1 MMKKL
6 LFVYNP
12 HAGKG
17 RIGAQLDKIV
27 SAFDKEDYE
36 VTLRPTR
43 GKGDAT
49 RIFRE
54 NAGLYDRFL
63 VSGGDGTLNEAVSGL
78 IAAAEEGIS
87 IPELGYLP
95 AGSTNDFASS
105 LKIPTQIPK
114 AIQVAARGTPFP
126 CDAGSLNG
134 TPYVYV
140 AAFGA
145 FTEVSY
151 ATPQQTKNALGHLA
165 YILEGVRSLPQIKG
179 IPMEVT
185 VNGVTMEDRFLYG
198 MVSNTTSVG
207 GFRVPLAQQKIQLD
221 DGMLEVLL
229 VREAKNLTEQT
240 ELISA
245 LLRMDLSS
253 PYLFTARAPEVRF
266 LSTQAVAW
274 TTDGEFGGE
283 FREAEVKV
291 LRRAYTI
298 LVPQQSDG
306 ALRRTQNE
314 A

>member
-36 VTLRPTR
+36 VTLRPPR

-185 VNGVTMEDRFLYG
+185 VNGDYGETYKVVSIAPNAFKGIKKLTKVTIGKNVKMIGAKAFYGCKALKKDYDQDEETHEKDR
-198 MVSNTTSVG
+198 
-207 GFRVPLAQQKIQLD
+207 R
-221 DGMLEVLL
+221 
-229 VREAKNLTEQT
+229 RESLH
-240 ELISA
+240 
-245 LLRMDLSS
+245 RH
-253 PYLFTARAPEVRF
+253 
-266 LSTQAVAW
+266 
-274 TTDGEFGGE
+274 
-283 FREAEVKV
+283 
-291 LRRAYTI
+291 
-298 LVPQQSDG
+298 
-306 ALRRTQNE
+306 
-314 A
+314 